1 MTGPVVGSVIG
12 FLIGMR
18 PWVVVAV
25 VMAGTVSAIISWT
38 FIMDQ
43 IREWTSMIGDVIP
56 LLVVFLLIA
65 VIVSIRVKRL
75 LESQALRNGAKRNGK
90 DNR

>member
-1 MTGPVVGSVIG
+1 
-12 FLIGMR
+12 MR